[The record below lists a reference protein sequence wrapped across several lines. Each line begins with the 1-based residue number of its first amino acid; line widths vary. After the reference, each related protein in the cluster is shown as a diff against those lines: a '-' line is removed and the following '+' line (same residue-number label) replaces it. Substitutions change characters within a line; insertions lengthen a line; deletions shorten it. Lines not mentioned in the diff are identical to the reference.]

1 MLYLETDEPFF
12 SFTVKPEFKSKQR
25 FDQCGI
31 IIYHDSEN
39 WLKAS
44 IEYENDEYQRL
55 EVW

>member
-1 MLYLETDEPFF
+1 VLYLETDEPFF